1 MGEGRAEIAL
11 GVEGLCIQIGINSK
25 VMAVYLRG
33 FLKNLVLFFL
43 ASVGVLDYLRNFAVE
58 IFRS

>member
-1 MGEGRAEIAL
+1 MVEGRAEIAL
-11 GVEGLCIQIGINSK
+11 GVEGPGIQIGINSK
-25 VMAVYLRG
+25 VMVVYLRG